1 MTLLNIIDKLN
12 EWVKPFKDF
21 VDANHYNPIMW
32 LVFFLIGLAVF
43 FGTYSALHKD
53 R

>member
-1 MTLLNIIDKLN
+1 MTLLNIIDTLN

-21 VDANHYNPIMW
+21 VDTNHNNPLMW
-32 LVFFLIGLAVF
+32 IGFLLVGIAIFSM
-43 FGTYSALHKD
+43 TYSALHKD